1 MFETL
6 VDVFLDAL
14 IDSLK
19 ILPFLFGVYLLIE
32 YIEHRSADKLGKAL
46 RKMGPFGAIGGSI
59 LGAVPQCGFSVVAS
73 NLYSGRLITM
83 GTLISVYLA
92 TSDEAIPMMIANP
105 AFAGK
110 LWQLILIK
118 VAVAI
123 IAGVLVDLILKLM
136 GKKQDEEPFK
146 EICEDCDCE
155 HHSILHSALHHTVSI
170 ILFIFAVNLILG
182 AVMEF
187 AGEDTVKTLLM
198 SDSIVQPFIAG
209 IIGFIPNCA
218 ASVVLTQLYIEG
230 VVSFGSLI
238 RRTLHR
244 SRSGT
249 SGAFQDQQAQHER
262 EFRHNGNT
270 LCFRRGSRLCGKS
283 VLKHD
288 RQIKGAIRNEL
299 LLFVCKKSSYV

>member
-230 VVSFGSLI
+230 VVSW
-238 RRTLHR
+238 
-244 SRSGT
+244 SGT

-270 LCFRRGSRLCGKS
+270 LCFRCGSRLCGKS
-283 VLKHD
+283 VLKYD

>member
-46 RKMGPFGAIGGSI
+46 RKMGSFGAIGGSI

-238 RRTLHR
+238 A
-244 SRSGT
+244 GT

-270 LCFRRGSRLCGKS
+270 LCFRCGSRLCSKS
-283 VLKHD
+283 VLKYD

>member
-6 VDVFLDAL
+6 KDVFLDAF

-19 ILPFLFGVYLLIE
+19 VLPFLFGVYLLIE
-32 YIEHRSADKLGKAL
+32 YIEHRSSDKLGKAL
-46 RKMGPFGAIGGSI
+46 RKMGPFGAVGGSI
-59 LGAVPQCGFSVVAS
+59 LGAIPQCGFSVVAS

-83 GTLISVYLA
+83 GTLIAVYLA

-105 AFAGK
+105 KFAGK

-118 VAVAI
+118 VLVAI
-123 IAGVLVDLILKLM
+123 IAGFLVDLVIRLM
-136 GKKQDEEPFK
+136 GRKQEEEPFK

-155 HHSILHSALHHTVSI
+155 HHSILHSALHHTISI
-170 ILFIFAVNLILG
+170 IIFIFVVNLVLG
-182 AVMEF
+182 GIMEF

-198 SDSIVQPFIAG
+198 TDSAVQPFIAG

-238 RRTLHR
+238 AGLCT
-244 SRSGT
+244 
-249 SGAFQDQQAQHER
+249 GA
-262 EFRHNGNT
+262 GVG
-270 LCFRRGSRLCGKS
+270 LL
-283 VLKHD
+283 VLFKANKHH
-288 RQIKGAIRNEL
+288 IKENFVIVGVLYVFGVAAGFIAG
-299 LLFVCKKSSYV
+299 LF

>member
-46 RKMGPFGAIGGSI
+46 RKMGSFGAIGGSI

-136 GKKQDEEPFK
+136 GK
-146 EICEDCDCE
+146 
-155 HHSILHSALHHTVSI
+155 
-170 ILFIFAVNLILG
+170 
-182 AVMEF
+182 
-187 AGEDTVKTLLM
+187 
-198 SDSIVQPFIAG
+198 
-209 IIGFIPNCA
+209 A

-238 RRTLHR
+238 AGLCT
-244 SRSGT
+244 
-249 SGAFQDQQAQHER
+249 GAGVGLLVLFKTNK
-262 EFRHNGNT
+262 HNMKEN
-270 LCFRRGSRLCGKS
+270 F
-283 VLKHD
+283 
-288 RQIKGAIRNEL
+288 AIMGIL
-299 LLFVCKKSSYV
+299 YVFGVAAGFVASLF

>member
-218 ASVVLTQLYIEG
+218 ASVCSHSALYRGRCE
-230 VVSFGSLI
+230 LRLAY

-244 SRSGT
+244 GRSGA

-270 LCFRRGSRLCGKS
+270 LCFRCGSRLCGKS
-283 VLKHD
+283 VLKNMTD
-288 RQIKGAIRNEL
+288 R
-299 LLFVCKKSSYV
+299 